1 MTTAS
6 TSSPD
11 KAADAQAGT
20 AGADLQDT
28 ASPAQPNRAED
39 GQRAE
44 DDLRAALGLDPAG
57 SQAPRAVRV
66 RGWVATGAAGIIA
79 TLLRL
84 LGLAHPSTLMFDE
97 TYYVKDA
104 YALWT
109 VGYEAQ
115 WAEGSDELFAAGDF
129 SGMSTEPSFVVHPQL
144 GKWLIGLG
152 MQALGPESPV
162 GWRIVPAIAGVLTVV
177 LLARLTF
184 RLTGSPVLTGL
195 AGLLLAIDGVALTE
209 SRIGLLDV
217 FVGLFATL
225 TMYCLVRDRQWSR
238 ARLARDLAGTGAGHL
253 APRAHVRPWLW
264 ATGAALGLTC
274 SIKWSGLYLLAV
286 VGVMVVVW
294 DTQALKKVQAK
305 AWFLEGTLSRGIG
318 DFIRL
323 VPTTALVYLLM
334 WWSWFTHDG
343 AYKHGWAAQQRAA
356 VGESARSWLPDALN
370 DLVEYHL
377 SMYTF
382 HVGLDSEHPYQS
394 RPAGWL
400 LQLRPTSFYWA
411 GEEELAGQDCGSQQ
425 CVQAIT
431 SIGNIPVWWAACVA
445 LVAVVLLAT
454 VGRDWRAWVPLAGYL
469 GLYVPWFQYP
479 DRTIFTFYTVAFVPF
494 VVLVL
499 VLGLGMASGLLPPLP
514 GTPPGDEGGWV
525 LSVRRMRRWLG
536 GRVRRSPGAYRVDA
550 DDVLAEDRTGPGDVV
565 SPSSD
570 AAVTGAE
577 LTGAESSSDTTSCE
591 GRRGLAAVCSSSEEM
606 SVSRQRPLPVV
617 QRWTGVPAE
626 RVRRGGVVLVGVV
639 TVAAVAF
646 AVGWWCVWTGTTV
659 SYEVWRWHMLLGSWI

>member
-11 KAADAQAGT
+11 KAADTQAET
-20 AGADLQDT
+20 PGADLRDA
-28 ASPAQPNRAED
+28 ASPPPSGTEEAVAPTPPGSLAD
-39 GQRAE
+39 GHRTE
-44 DDLRAALGLDPAG
+44 DDLRAALGLEPVEWT
-57 SQAPRAVRV
+57 APRAVRV
-66 RGWVATGAAGIIA
+66 RGWVATGVVGLVAA
-79 TLLRL
+79 LLRL
-84 LGLAHPSTLMFDE
+84 VGLAHPSSLMFDE
-97 TYYVKDA
+97 IYYVKDA

-152 MQALGPESPV
+152 MQVLGPESAV
-162 GWRIVPAIAGVLTVV
+162 GWRIVPAIAGILTVV

-225 TMYCLVRDRQWSR
+225 TMYCVVRDRQWSR

-253 APRAHVRPWLW
+253 APRAHARPWLW
-264 ATGAALGLTC
+264 AAGAALGLTC

-294 DTQALKKVQAK
+294 DTQALRKVQAK
-305 AWFLEGTLSRGIG
+305 AWFLEGTIARGIG

-323 VPTTALVYLLM
+323 VPTAAAVYLLM
-334 WWSWFTHDG
+334 WWSWFTHDS
-343 AYKHGWAAQQRAA
+343 AYKHGWAAQQRA
-356 VGESARSWLPDALN
+356 VGGTARSWLPDALN

-400 LQLRPTSFYWA
+400 LQLRPTSFYWV
-411 GEEELAGQDCGSQQ
+411 GEEEMAGQGCGSQR

-431 SIGNIPVWWAACVA
+431 SIGNIPIWWAACVA

-499 VLGLGMASGLLPPLP
+499 VLGLGMASGLLPPRP
-514 GTPPGDEGGWV
+514 GTPPTAAEGGSGLFARTTWRWPGSRARLSSGALQAEADDGQHDHGWDRTRQDGTADPSAPATAPGAGSGVVSGSGWLSSAVGSWV
-525 LSVRRMRRWLG
+525 GARSVR
-536 GRVRRSPGAYRVDA
+536 VRG
-550 DDVLAEDRTGPGDVV
+550 
-565 SPSSD
+565 
-570 AAVTGAE
+570 
-577 LTGAESSSDTTSCE
+577 
-591 GRRGLAAVCSSSEEM
+591 
-606 SVSRQRPLPVV
+606 
-617 QRWTGVPAE
+617 
-626 RVRRGGVVLVGVV
+626 GGVVVIMCVV
-639 TVAAVAF
+639 VVAVVFAVAWWPVW
-646 AVGWWCVWTGTTV
+646 VGWTV
-659 SYEVWRWHMLLGSWI
+659 SYEFWRWHMLLGSWV